1 MTSLLTALLFPPEV
15 ALKAKPVEAPCK
27 PRGGNPK
34 PNHVIAN
41 NAKIEAAR
49 KRYKAVMGDEWV
61 ATKTIESRLGRGRG
75 TVYETL
81 TKFVARG
88 ELMRRP
94 LDGKPYRKR
103 GGYEWKWVEK

>member
-1 MTSLLTALLFPPEV
+1 MTSMISALLFPTSPP
-15 ALKAKPVEAPCK
+15 LKSEPAEQPLK
-27 PRGGNPK
+27 PRRGNPK
-34 PNHVIAN
+34 PNHQLAN
-41 NAKIEAAR
+41 EAKIEAAR

-81 TKFVARG
+81 TRFVARG
-88 ELMRRP
+88 ELTRRP

-103 GGYEWKWVEK
+103 GGYEWKWEEK